1 MIGGMIGQA
10 RLMASDYDEVDPAL
24 DDSIYTSLLNRHLL
38 LHGLS
43 IDRRIEEVTASDAG
57 LTFTAGLKVVY
68 ATPTNW
74 YEIVKAYLVNA
85 VGDVYGTPLD
95 IIPMA
100 ELAALQ
106 DQDTD
111 DSGNVNRNTP
121 THAAF
126 EAISVSDTGTG
137 DSGRY
142 NVRLWPVP
150 DETVYVGVL
159 VRSWK
164 TELVDSQDIPDI
176 TPLGAYTIAR
186 QAAADAAALFGEDAE
201 FIANILR
208 TVPEEL
214 AAISRVRKERISRPT
229 GIVRMVA

>member
-24 DDSIYTSLLNRHLL
+24 DDSIYTSLLNKHLL

-57 LTFTAGLKVVY
+57 LTFAAGDLVKY
-68 ATPTNW
+68 ATPTKW
-74 YEIVKAYLVNA
+74 YEIVKAYLVSSSS
-85 VGDVYGTPLD
+85 GIYGTPLD

-111 DSGNVNRNTP
+111 DSGNVNKNTP

-126 EAISVSDTGTG
+126 EAISVSDS
-137 DSGRY
+137 DNSGRY

-164 TELVDSQDIPDI
+164 TELVDSQDVPDI

-214 AAISRVRKERISRPT
+214 AAISRVRKERVSRPT

>member
-24 DDSIYTSLLNRHLL
+24 DDSIYTSLLNKHLL

-43 IDRRIEEVTASDAG
+43 IDRRIEEVTATAAG

-74 YEIVKAYLVNA
+74 YEIVKAYLVSA

-100 ELAALQ
+100 ELALLQ

-111 DSGNVNRNTP
+111 EDGTVHENTP

-126 EAISVSDTGTG
+126 EAISVSDT
-137 DSGRY
+137 DNSGRY

-164 TELVDSQDIPDI
+164 TELVDSQDVPDI

-214 AAISRVRKERISRPT
+214 AAISRVRKERVSRPT